1 MLFLTKRRVLCTHI
15 LEAYIFKDFNNRKI
29 PLNINPLNYIISVEI
44 CSLQAIV
51 LSYRRKIRSLIYHKL
66 NVRLHFT
73 HSDTNIIF
81 LPICIIVCC
90 ALLFYFVGI

>member
-51 LSYRRKIRSLIYHKL
+51 LSYRRKYVALS
-66 NVRLHFT
+66 
-73 HSDTNIIF
+73 IIN
-81 LPICIIVCC
+81 
-90 ALLFYFVGI
+90 

>member
-1 MLFLTKRRVLCTHI
+1 LNVRLHFVQGNFAVIEVL
-15 LEAYIFKDFNNRKI
+15 E
-29 PLNINPLNYIISVEI
+29 NISFQYVGAEDSSFSQKEHTVSI

-81 LPICIIVCC
+81 LPIWYVK
-90 ALLFYFVGI
+90 

>member
-51 LSYRRKIRSLIYHKL
+51 LSYRRKIRTPKYTA
-66 NVRLHFT
+66 RE
-73 HSDTNIIF
+73 DTERRGADD
-81 LPICIIVCC
+81 PHP
-90 ALLFYFVGI
+90 